1 MVVLLIDRHAIRYH
15 ILVNPTGRL
24 MKWRAV
30 DWCVEL
36 NNLFTKARKIYLPQ
50 CLTDTFSKVKN
61 GRKGSNR
68 LIEQIILKSP
78 LVQVYRN
85 VQGIIEKNFEL
96 THHTTNH
103 TPPNMKKTFAK
114 LLKHLSLNS
123 PHIVSIGRKSH
134 HQIDNLH
141 NKWGDV
147 VQKMAWGEWE
157 ATENDSS
164 ESNRAELGDI
174 TVELA

>member
-1 MVVLLIDRHAIRYH
+1 M
-15 ILVNPTGRL
+15 
-24 MKWRAV
+24 
-30 DWCVEL
+30 
-36 NNLFTKARKIYLPQ
+36 
-50 CLTDTFSKVKN
+50 KN
-61 GRKGSNR
+61 GGKGSNR
-68 LIEQIILKSP
+68 SIKWIILKLP

-123 PHIVSIGRKSH
+123 PHIVSIGRKSR
-134 HQIDNLH
+134 HQIDDLH
-141 NKWGDV
+141 SKWGDMA
-147 VQKMAWGEWE
+147 QKMVWGKWE

-164 ESNRAELGDI
+164 ESNRAELGDV